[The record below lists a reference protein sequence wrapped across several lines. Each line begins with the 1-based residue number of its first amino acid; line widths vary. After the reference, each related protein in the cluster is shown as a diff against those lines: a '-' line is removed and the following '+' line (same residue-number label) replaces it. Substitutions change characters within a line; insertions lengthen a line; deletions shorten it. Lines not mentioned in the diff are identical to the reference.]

1 MNVSLPT
8 PVSTSALPGRPPDVP
23 AGRHSW
29 RVGVIS
35 NPLSGGNRRRGLG
48 AIRRCLQ
55 RYPDVPHREVRNV
68 PDVQAALDDFATRDL
83 NLVVVNSGDGTV
95 QAVLTALMAEPRFA
109 ALPLLALLN
118 GGTTNMTHQ
127 DLGVEGPVGAALK
140 RVMNWAYHGDGE
152 ALIRRQ
158 TILKVQTA
166 ECARPLYGLFFGAA
180 CIFNGIRFFHS
191 RIHRTGLSGD
201 AAHVLIIA
209 RFLWAL
215 ARRDDALVAPLR
227 ARIQTDR
234 FAIAPR
240 SYLLLLVTSLDRLIM
255 GLRPFQRPGEGPLRL
270 TAVGD
275 RPRHL
280 LRALPFLVRGRPDSF
295 TQPERGYLNCSARH
309 IRLDMDGGFAVDG
322 ELFKAGSRRGAVL
335 IADGGQADFL
345 RL

>member
-1 MNVSLPT
+1 
-8 PVSTSALPGRPPDVP
+8 
-23 AGRHSW
+23 
-29 RVGVIS
+29 VIS

-55 RYPDVPHREVRNV
+55 RYPDVPHREVCNA
-68 PDVQAALDDFATRDL
+68 PEVQAALDDFAARDL

-109 ALPLLALLN
+109 APPLLALLN

-127 DLGVEGPVGAALK
+127 DLGVRGAAGAALG

-152 ALIRRQ
+152 AMIRRQ

-180 CIFNGIRFFHS
+180 CVFNGIRFFHS

-201 AAHVLIIA
+201 AAHALIIA

-227 ARIQTDR
+227 ARIQTER
-234 FAIAPR
+234 FALAPG

-255 GLRPFQRPGEGPLRL
+255 GLRPFQRPSAGPLRL
-270 TAVGD
+270 TAVGG

-280 LRALPFLVRGRPDSF
+280 LHALPFLIRGRPDSLM
-295 TQPERGYLNCSARH
+295 QPEKGYLSCSARR

-322 ELFKAGSRRGAVL
+322 ELFKAGFRRGAVH